1 MTAKEVRRMEWSLR
15 LSEPENM
22 FAILREIAAQIAEL
36 NARFG
41 RIGPVT
47 APKHE
52 AGK

>member
-1 MTAKEVRRMEWSLR
+1 MTAEKIRQMNWSLR

-22 FAILREIAAQIAEL
+22 FAMLREIAAQIAEL

-41 RIGPVT
+41 QIGPVT

-52 AGK
+52 ASK